1 METVA
6 GAVGDY
12 SLAQSSRSTNHR
24 RHARFGVTTT
34 PLVGFGP
41 TATTCTRSEGDDLE
55 ESAARALMRHGEDV
69 VGEVIA
75 LAQVRGL
82 ANSLDY
88 DTGEIPNWW
97 D

>member
-1 METVA
+1 MLLLSWAKA
-6 GAVGDY
+6 G
-12 SLAQSSRSTNHR
+12 
-24 RHARFGVTTT
+24 RHSEGRGKA
-34 PLVGFGP
+34 
-41 TATTCTRSEGDDLE
+41 TRSEGDDLE